1 LFDFSCKKRGRT
13 IHKLTNGVM
22 VSSSQSK
29 IANKRMLA
37 KSCDNLASAL
47 INDNSNDDQLDS
59 VNCQDSQSGK

>member
-1 LFDFSCKKRGRT
+1 
-13 IHKLTNGVM
+13 M